1 MAGILLVH
9 GGWHGPWCW
18 EQFAERLTSQ
28 GHQVRAVRLRGHDQP
43 PGRIWH
49 RVHHYVDDVG
59 EAAAQFAEPPVLVGH
74 SMGGL
79 AVQRYLE
86 RGPARG
92 VVLLAT
98 FPRRGTLAAVL
109 RLAAR
114 HPVVLVKATL
124 ALRLRPLVA
133 SRALVRELFFT
144 PTTPQELV
152 EEVWGRVQDE
162 SYLAFLDTMVVWARP
177 RRVRV
182 PVLVLG
188 AQHDGFFTVGETRR
202 LAAAYGTE
210 AEIYAGMGHNLML
223 DQGWPQVADRIDSW
237 VRETPS
243 LGTTDRWARRT

>member
-18 EQFAERLTSQ
+18 DQFAERLTSQ
-28 GHQVRAVRLRGHDQP
+28 GHQVRAMRLRGHDRP
-43 PGRIWH
+43 SGRIWH

-98 FPRRGTLAAVL
+98 FPRQGTLAAVL
-109 RLAAR
+109 RLAVR
-114 HPVVLVKATL
+114 HPVVLAKSTVS
-124 ALRLRPLVA
+124 LRLRPLVA

-144 PTTPQELV
+144 PTTPQALV
-152 EEVWGRVQDE
+152 DEVWGRVQDE

-182 PVLVLG
+182 PVLVIG
-188 AQHDGFFTVGETRR
+188 AEHDGFFTVGETRR
-202 LAAAYGTE
+202 LAAAYGAE
-210 AEIYAGMGHNLML
+210 AEILAGMGHNLML
-223 DQGWPQVADRIDSW
+223 DQGWQQVADRIDTW

-243 LGTTDRWARRT
+243 VGTTDRWARRP